1 MTHELFPVF
10 LIVTGAAGIPLL
22 ARRYGFPTAAIE
34 MVYGAVL
41 AYTLLTEKPE
51 WLDFFQELGFIFL
64 MFIAG
69 MELNIRSL
77 VKNPKLKWFFL
88 ISLSSF
94 MAAPTLMHLLG
105 FPYYL
110 GIAVA
115 VMSVGIVIPVLKEL
129 EIRKAPLGQ
138 DLIGIALTGELLS
151 ITVLTGLEIYHRN
164 GLTIHFAADAFKLIL
179 LLLIGALTLKIIYL
193 IAWWNPEK
201 VRQIMESQDPVEE
214 GIRFVLAIA
223 FAGALIAALA
233 GVDAILGSFMAGV
246 IFSYIF
252 TYKGV
257 FQEKV
262 DAVGF
267 GFFVPIFFIGIG
279 FDFEIRSL
287 FEPGNALLVL
297 ILFVMLFVA
306 HLPPFFFRKA
316 LGHSPRESLSFCL
329 LLSAPL
335 TLLIAASEI
344 GFRMQMLNQ
353 NHRAALILN
362 AVVASVIYPFL
373 FKQLFR
379 SGTPE
384 PRKITGIDTQK

>member
-1 MTHELFPVF
+1 MTHELFPAF
-10 LIVTGAAGIPLL
+10 LIVTGAAGIPVL

-41 AYTLLTEKPE
+41 SYTLLTQKPE
-51 WLDFFQELGFIFL
+51 WLDYFQELGFIFL

-69 MELNIRSL
+69 MALNIRTL
-77 VKNPKLKWFFL
+77 VKSPKLKWFFL
-88 ISLSSF
+88 ISLSSLA
-94 MAAPTLMHLLG
+94 AAPILMHLFG
-105 FPYYL
+105 FSYYL

-115 VMSVGIVIPVLKEL
+115 VMSAGIVIPVLKEL
-129 EIRKAPLGQ
+129 EIGQTPLGQ

-151 ITVLTGLEIYHRN
+151 ITVLTGLEIYQRN
-164 GLTIHFAADAFKLIL
+164 GWTIHFAADAFKLIL
-179 LLLIGALTLKIIYL
+179 LLLMGALTLKIIYL
-193 IAWWNPEK
+193 IAWWNPGK

-223 FAGALIAALA
+223 FAGALVASLA

-246 IFSYIF
+246 IFGYIF
-252 TYKGV
+252 THKGV

-279 FDFEIRSL
+279 FDFEIRHM
-287 FEPGNALLVL
+287 FAPGNALLVL
-297 ILFVMLFVA
+297 ILFIMLFVA

-316 LGHSPRESLSFCL
+316 LGHSWKESLSFCF

-335 TLLIAASEI
+335 SLLVAASEI
-344 GFRMQMLNQ
+344 GFRMQLLNE

-362 AVVASVIYPFL
+362 AVVATVIYPFL
-373 FKQLFR
+373 FKKLFR
-379 SGTPE
+379 SRTPE
-384 PRKITGIDTQK
+384 P